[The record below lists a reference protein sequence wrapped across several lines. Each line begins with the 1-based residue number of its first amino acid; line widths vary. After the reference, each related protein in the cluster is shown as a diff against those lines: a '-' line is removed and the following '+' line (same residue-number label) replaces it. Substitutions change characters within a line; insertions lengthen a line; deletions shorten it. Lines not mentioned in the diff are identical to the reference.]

1 MNQTIQKKNRIT
13 LELQTDDDRIYNL
26 YRVMSSNGTLSEFIE
41 SLIVLRLNNYDSKI
55 ENSQSVNTV
64 KSDNTS
70 DLTFDNS
77 ILNLLYDVKEAME
90 EIKESI
96 VDVNKQGID
105 LTSIGDVVKN
115 VLTTVPVVQSVNTPT
130 HQPVSN
136 TDTVVH
142 VQEAKDLNLSY
153 LDNEITN
160 VVRTHKSGNNENVT
174 VTNTDSTTTGKKPM
188 KNMNMAK
195 LKKLKGGW

>member
-55 ENSQSVNTV
+55 ENSQSVDTV
-64 KSDNTS
+64 KSDKNS
-70 DLTFDNS
+70 GLTFDNS

-105 LTSIGDVVKN
+105 LNSIGDVVKN
-115 VLTTVPVVQSVNTPT
+115 ILTTVPVVQSVNTPT
-130 HQPVSN
+130 HQPVIN

-160 VVRTHKSGNNENVT
+160 VVRTHKSGNNDNVT
-174 VTNTDSTTTGKKPM
+174 VTNNDSTASKKKSM

-195 LKKLKGGW
+195 LKKLKGG